1 MRNSNLDASL
11 RGHDNF
17 SFQAYQQR
25 IHDALLAQLP
35 PVHEP
40 PELLHKAMH
49 YAVFNGGKRLR
60 PLLVYAIGDAFNVN
74 LDKLDLPAC
83 AVEFIH
89 SYSLIHDDLPAMDND
104 DWRRG
109 KPSCHKA
116 FDEAT
121 AILAGDAL
129 QTLAFE
135 TLSCLPKNS
144 FSDRQKLLMI
154 HTLSLAS
161 GSRGMAGGQA
171 LDIMTIKSCNH
182 NDIEITHQLKTGAL
196 INASIQLGM
205 IAAEIRLDSPTALSL
220 KHYGNCLGFA
230 FQIQDDILDVEGHI
244 GSLGK
249 YPGGDNRRGKIT
261 YVSLNGLD
269 KAKEKLIMLQ
279 KEVLDV
285 IDALNKMG
293 STLHIITNAMI
304 NRL

>member
-135 TLSCLPKNS
+135 TLSCLPKNL

-205 IAAEIRLDSPTALSL
+205 IAAEILLDSPTALSL

-293 STLHIITNAMI
+293 SALHIITNAMI

>member
-135 TLSCLPKNS
+135 TLSCLPKNL

-205 IAAEIRLDSPTALSL
+205 IAAEIPLDSPTALSL

-230 FQIQDDILDVEGHI
+230 FQIQDDILDIVGDEKE
-244 GSLGK
+244 LGK
-249 YPGGDNRRGKIT
+249 PVGSDAENEKIT
-261 YVSLNGLD
+261 YAALVGIE
-269 KAKEKLIMLQ
+269 KAKSDVKKL
-279 KEVLDV
+279 
-285 IDALNKMG
+285 
-293 STLHIITNAMI
+293 TNAAVNQLDI
-304 NRL
+304 FENSDFLKALALSLVNRKK

>member
-60 PLLVYAIGDAFNVN
+60 PLLVYAIGNAFNVN

-135 TLSCLPKNS
+135 TLSCLPKNL

-293 STLHIITNAMI
+293 SALHIITNAMI

>member
-135 TLSCLPKNS
+135 TLSCLPKNL

-154 HTLSLAS
+154 HTLSPCQWLTGHGRRTS
-161 GSRGMAGGQA
+161 IGY
-171 LDIMTIKSCNH
+171 
-182 NDIEITHQLKTGAL
+182 ND
-196 INASIQLGM
+196 N
-205 IAAEIRLDSPTALSL
+205 
-220 KHYGNCLGFA
+220 
-230 FQIQDDILDVEGHI
+230 
-244 GSLGK
+244 
-249 YPGGDNRRGKIT
+249 
-261 YVSLNGLD
+261 
-269 KAKEKLIMLQ
+269 
-279 KEVLDV
+279 
-285 IDALNKMG
+285 
-293 STLHIITNAMI
+293 
-304 NRL
+304 